1 MGAKYA
7 PLRARRFVGIS
18 TMKIWV
24 VKILLGLA
32 VLSCL
37 VSAQSPRDCASVTA
51 DLEQRLEAQRRLLAD
66 WAGLIRYGS
75 ENTEL
80 PAPKPNE
87 DRVVFLGDE
96 VTENWGRGSAQ
107 FFPGKSYLNRGIKGQ
122 TTPQMLVRFRQDVI
136 ALKPKVVV
144 IQAGMNDIASLT
156 GPITQGMFAENIM
169 SIVELARANNIRVVL
184 ASLTPICDCY
194 TKQSTL
200 RPQGKIIGM
209 NGWLKEYAAQSGSVY
224 LNYYSAMAEGRNLKK
239 ELTGDGLLPN
249 DAGYAVMAPLAE
261 AAIAQALGEK

>member
-1 MGAKYA
+1 
-7 PLRARRFVGIS
+7 
-18 TMKIWV
+18 MKIWIIN
-24 VKILLGLA
+24 ILIGLA
-32 VLSCL
+32 VMSLL
-37 VSAQSPRDCASVTA
+37 VSARSPQDCASVTA
-51 DLEQRLEAQRRLLAD
+51 PLERRLESHRRLLTD

-80 PAPKPNE
+80 PAPKLGA

-96 VTENWGRGSAQ
+96 ITENWSRESAQ
-107 FFPGKSYLNRGIKGQ
+107 FFPGKPYLNRGIAGQ

-169 SIVELARANNIRVVL
+169 SIVELAKANNIRVVL
-184 ASLTPICDCY
+184 ASLTPVCDCY
-194 TKQSTL
+194 TKQTTL

-261 AAIAQALGEK
+261 QAIAQALGNR